1 MAGCR
6 GVLPER
12 RAVLARI
19 GVVLT
24 LVLSMVVLPGLPVF
38 AGPQDDPQPP
48 VAITPGDSGLVPHY
62 TYSLT
67 LTLDGATGNGDLEQG
82 QVEQARAAAAA
93 AQAPQAG
100 AGAGES
106 SGDGE
111 RPSGSTSG
119 AGSGNAGTPVVGECT
134 FRPATVPAG
143 DSRLGGND
151 PATGTLLVN
160 PCNGPGRY
168 VFVPNPAPGDPAV
181 VAPPPP
187 PPDPAVLAEQAYAE
201 LTVPVPVVRRSPPE
215 TNSDPDNGGLPYTWV
230 GLN

>member
-12 RAVLARI
+12 RAMLARI

-24 LVLSMVVLPGLPVF
+24 LVLAMVVLPGLPVF
-38 AGPQDDPQPP
+38 AGPQDDPPP
-48 VAITPGDSGLVPHY
+48 VNITPGSGSLLPTTTV
-62 TYSLT
+62 YSLT

-111 RPSGSTSG
+111 RPSGSTG
-119 AGSGNAGTPVVGECT
+119 AGSGNAGIPVVGECT

-143 DSRLGGND
+143 DSRLAGND
-151 PATGTLLVN
+151 PAAGTLLVN

-215 TNSDPDNGGLPYTWV
+215 TNS
-230 GLN
+230 

>member
-1 MAGCR
+1 M
-6 GVLPER
+6 
-12 RAVLARI
+12 LARL

-24 LVLSMVVLPGLPVF
+24 LVLAMVVLPGLPAF
-38 AGPQDDPQPP
+38 AGPQDDPPP
-48 VAITPGDSGLVPHY
+48 VNITPGNGSLLPTTTV
-62 TYSLT
+62 YSLT

-100 AGAGES
+100 AGAGDS
-106 SGDGE
+106 SGE

-168 VFVPNPAPGDPAV
+168 VFVPNP
-181 VAPPPP
+181 
-187 PPDPAVLAEQAYAE
+187 L
-201 LTVPVPVVRRSPPE
+201 
-215 TNSDPDNGGLPYTWV
+215 
-230 GLN
+230 

>member
-1 MAGCR
+1 
-6 GVLPER
+6 
-12 RAVLARI
+12 
-19 GVVLT
+19 
-24 LVLSMVVLPGLPVF
+24 MVVLPGLPVF

-48 VAITPGDSGLVPHY
+48 VAITPGDSGLVPNF

-100 AGAGES
+100 TGTGES
-106 SGDGE
+106 S
-111 RPSGSTSG
+111 
-119 AGSGNAGTPVVGECT
+119 

-160 PCNGPGRY
+160 PCNGPERY
-168 VFVPNPAPGDPAV
+168 VFVPFFDATA
-181 VAPPPP
+181 
-187 PPDPAVLAEQAYAE
+187 
-201 LTVPVPVVRRSPPE
+201 T
-215 TNSDPDNGGLPYTWV
+215 T
-230 GLN
+230 